1 MQPATVVVADIEAI
15 RLRQFVQYRF
25 EENDCA
31 VNLAPVKESNGQGP
45 LVADRVGLLTSAK
58 ANLAP
63 FAWHSS
69 RMTLAKLRL

>member
-1 MQPATVVVADIEAI
+1 
-15 RLRQFVQYRF
+15 
-25 EENDCA
+25 
-31 VNLAPVKESNGQGP
+31 